1 MTNEELVK
9 KLVDEGYLR
18 SLRVINAFKQVDR
31 QNFVPEDLRD
41 EAYVNAPLPI
51 GFGQTISQPLT
62 VAFMLELLQP
72 QPGDKVLDVG
82 AGSGW
87 QAALLAHIVYG
98 EPRRTMGP
106 RGKVYALEIISELK
120 EFGEQNVK
128 KLGVKNIEFFCAD
141 ARAGLAKFAPF
152 NKIIGAAASHEI
164 PPALLKQ
171 LAPNGPSTNSGQG
184 RIVFPVDDALV
195 LGIKSQAGK
204 IKFQKFPGFRF
215 VPLVSH

>member
-62 VAFMLELLQP
+62 VAFRLELLQP

-98 EPRRTMGP
+98 EPRRTMGA
-106 RGKVYALEIISELK
+106 RGE
-120 EFGEQNVK
+120 G
-128 KLGVKNIEFFCAD
+128 
-141 ARAGLAKFAPF
+141 
-152 NKIIGAAASHEI
+152 
-164 PPALLKQ
+164 
-171 LAPNGPSTNSGQG
+171 
-184 RIVFPVDDALV
+184 
-195 LGIKSQAGK
+195 
-204 IKFQKFPGFRF
+204 
-215 VPLVSH
+215 